1 MSGSKLAF
9 QVGLKTVFSGFNG
22 FPFLGNKEQEKLP
35 KPRSHA
41 ASTLIDSRI
50 YLFAGR
56 EDDKV
61 IIYQVDWD
69 MKFVF

>member
-1 MSGSKLAF
+1 MSGSKLVF
-9 QVGLKTVFSGFNG
+9 QVGLKNVFSGFNG

-61 IIYQVDWD
+61 IIYQIDWD
-69 MKFVF
+69 V